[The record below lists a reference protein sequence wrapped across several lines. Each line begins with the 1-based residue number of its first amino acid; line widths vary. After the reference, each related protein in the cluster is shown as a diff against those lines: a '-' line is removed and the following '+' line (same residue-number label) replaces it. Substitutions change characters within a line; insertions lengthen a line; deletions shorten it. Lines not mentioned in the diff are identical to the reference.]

1 VEYQLRDYQVRPG
14 ELDEWLAEWR
24 EQVYPL
30 RLAEGFEVV
39 GAWIAREQNRF
50 VWIIGHDDFRAANDA
65 YYASPERAEM
75 DPDPARHLEQVEETQ
90 LERIF

>member
-1 VEYQLRDYQVRPG
+1 VEYQLRDYRVKTE

-30 RLAEGFEVV
+30 RLASGFEVV

-50 VWIIGHDDFRAANDA
+50 VWIIGHDDLQAANDA
-65 YYASPERAEM
+65 YYASPDRAAM
-75 DPDPARHLEQVEETQ
+75 DPDPARHLARVEETR
-90 LERIF
+90 LERIL

>member
-1 VEYQLRDYQVRPG
+1 VEYQLRDYRVKTE

-30 RLAEGFEVV
+30 RLVSGFELV

-50 VWIIGHDDFRAANDA
+50 VWIIGHDDLQAANDA
-65 YYASPERAEM
+65 YYASPDRAAM
-75 DPDPARHLEQVEETQ
+75 DPDPARHLARVEETR
-90 LERIF
+90 LERIL